1 MEPVD
6 FSLARFKG
14 KMDCRIEGIGSGLL
28 LGFTRDGSDEC
39 DPASGRGWA
48 KVNGKQM
55 EGYIFFHFGDDSG
68 FTAKKVR

>member
-1 MEPVD
+1 
-6 FSLARFKG
+6 
-14 KMDCRIEGIGSGLL
+14 MDCRIEGIGSGLL

-55 EGYIFFHFGDDSG
+55 EGYIFFHFGADSG